1 MSNSYFYRK
10 LIQATTDMI
19 QDIIER
25 QREFFHSGKTLD
37 IEYRIAALK
46 RLRKAII
53 RMEPEIGA
61 ALKEDLGKS
70 ATESYMCETGMAL
83 SGLSYAIRHIP
94 EWSRR
99 RRACSPL
106 AQFPARS
113 YIIPEPYG
121 NVLIMSPWNY
131 PFLLCISPLVSA
143 IAAGNT
149 AIIKPSAYS
158 PATSRI
164 IVSLVSEAF
173 DPGHVDVVEGG
184 RDVNS
189 GLLEQKFDYIFFTGS
204 KTVGR
209 LVMSKAAVHLTPVTL
224 ELGGKSPVIVDS
236 SADLRVSARRIVF
249 GKFLNCGQTCVAP
262 DYVLAD
268 SRIIDKFMEMCKEE
282 ALLMYGFDALANEDY
297 GHIINRKH
305 FDRLSGLLAGCRL
318 AGNGQ
323 NGHDGICFGG
333 RTDPGRL
340 KIEPTI
346 IRLSHELITG
356 SERHRVHDG
365 NCRHEG
371 LDRNG
376 CCSDR
381 TGTGTGNDGN
391 PGTPTI
397 GAATDNSGIRSE
409 ASGNPGSVILG
420 REGQEAIMSE
430 EIFGPLLPVIPYS
443 DINDAVEYICRNPR
457 PLAAYIFTGDKRF
470 KEDMLRRLHFGG
482 GCVNDTII
490 HLATEEMP
498 FGGIGE
504 SGMGRYHGR
513 YGFETFSHLKSI
525 VDKPTWLDLPM
536 RYQPFTSLKDRLI
549 RTFLK

>member
-1 MSNSYFYRK
+1 
-10 LIQATTDMI
+10 MI
-19 QDIIER
+19 RDIVER
-25 QREFFHSGKTLD
+25 QREFFRSGKSFS
-37 IEYRIAALK
+37 IEYRTDALK
-46 RLRKAII
+46 RLRSAITK
-53 RMEPEIGA
+53 MEPEIEA

-70 ATESYMCETGMAL
+70 SVESYMCETGMAL
-83 SGLSYAIRHIP
+83 SGLSNALDNIRR
-94 EWSRR
+94 WSRKHR
-99 RRACSPL
+99 VRTPL

-158 PATSRI
+158 PATSSI
-164 IVSLVSEAF
+164 IARLVSEVF
-173 DPGHVDVVEGG
+173 DPGHAAVVEGG

-209 LVMSKAAVHLTPVTL
+209 LVMSKAAEHLTPVTL

-236 SADLRVSARRIVF
+236 TADIRVSARRIVF

-262 DYVLAD
+262 DYVLAHTG
-268 SRIIDKFMEMCKEE
+268 IIDRFIEMCKEE
-282 ALLMYGFDALANEDY
+282 TLLMYGFDALANDNY

-305 FDRLSGLLAGCRL
+305 FDRLSALIDGCRL

-323 NGHDGICFGG
+323 NGHEGICFGG
-333 RTDPGRL
+333 RTDPDRL

-346 IRLSHELITG
+346 VRLSPEIIG
-356 SERHRVHDG
+356 SSGRHG
-365 NCRHEG
+365 FP
-371 LDRNG
+371 
-376 CCSDR
+376 S
-381 TGTGTGNDGN
+381 GNDI
-391 PGTPTI
+391 PGSTDFADI
-397 GAATDNSGIRSE
+397 G
-409 ASGNPGSVILG
+409 SGNNADHTAGQSAVAG
-420 REGQEAIMSE
+420 MDGQEAVMAD

-443 DINDAVEYICRNPR
+443 DINDAVEYIDRNPR
-457 PLAAYIFTGDKRF
+457 PLATYIFTGDRYLKR
-470 KEDMLRRLHFGG
+470 DLLRRVHFGG
-482 GCVNDTII
+482 GCINDTII

-498 FGGIGE
+498 FGGVGE

-536 RYQPFTSLKDRLI
+536 RYQPFTPLKDRLI